1 MLQCRSQNLKEVPQ
15 DFTEVFNVD
24 GVIRINQHY
33 KEKQTNL
40 SSIFITD
47 VKLASHL
54 KKGLEFCFSF
64 PWQEHLHSKISGTWL
79 CVYVSIT
86 VLLWQ
91 KVHGAL
97 SANIYLFKVWIVTLE
112 KCEICSRLT
121 LSRMDI
127 FGAAHRWGAKKALTP

>member
-64 PWQEHLHSKISGTWL
+64 P
-79 CVYVSIT
+79 
-86 VLLWQ
+86 
-91 KVHGAL
+91 
-97 SANIYLFKVWIVTLE
+97 
-112 KCEICSRLT
+112 
-121 LSRMDI
+121 
-127 FGAAHRWGAKKALTP
+127 